1 MNGDSADWNTAA
13 RLRLDQK
20 SMLEVK
26 LVEGPPSGTHRDF
39 KASTGR
45 TRETKTPTVAL
56 SSRRCSIPVM
66 ATASRH
72 VCSCAEEKRESMS
85 NRGTGRC

>member
-20 SMLEVK
+20 STLEVK

-45 TRETKTPTVAL
+45 TRERQRNSYGGVEFTTVL
-56 SSRRCSIPVM
+56 YSGDGDSV
-66 ATASRH
+66 
-72 VCSCAEEKRESMS
+72 
-85 NRGTGRC
+85 